1 MADTTNISHLTEQ
14 EYQEEENVQMF
25 LELVRRDLENGTLMD
40 GISLHGD
47 NPDDDETI
55 SITSSVD
62 IEEATGH
69 EPFEPILTER
79 IHQNELLAVL
89 DRVRTM
95 VLRQEIHTDPE
106 SFRLRDALQTYLLL
120 E

>member
-1 MADTTNISHLTEQ
+1 MADSINMSHLTEQ
-14 EYQEEENVQMF
+14 EHQEEENVQIF
-25 LELVRRDLENGTLMD
+25 LEQMRRDLENGTFPE
-40 GISLHGD
+40 GVSVYGD
-47 NPDDDETI
+47 NPDDDETV

-62 IEEATGH
+62 IAAAMGDQ
-69 EPFEPILTER
+69 PILTER

-95 VLRQEIHTDPE
+95 VLREEIHTDPE
-106 SFRLRDALQTYLLL
+106 TFRLRDALQTYLLL